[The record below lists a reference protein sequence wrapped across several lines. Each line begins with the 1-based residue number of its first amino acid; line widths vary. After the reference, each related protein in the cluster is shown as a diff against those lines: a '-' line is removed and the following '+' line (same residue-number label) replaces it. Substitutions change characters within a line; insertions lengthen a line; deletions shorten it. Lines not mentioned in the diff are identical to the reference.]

1 MFNKKNVANDGSI
14 DTKENIKKYS
24 PQLLWPKFGF
34 RGDGFYEDDEDVF
47 SGNNDTVKKQKN
59 DFYKIQREQCI
70 SPGSRA
76 FWNCFRMCKDIVLVD
91 KFFDNNAYRRML
103 LELNSSYKSRDII
116 RKRIQIFCSDRF
128 DDVRDIHEKSINE
141 NPDVL
146 GYHTVI
152 INLLEMRNAT
162 HDRFAIMDKEIWH
175 CGAAVGGMHGYLS
188 ALSHGWKDEND
199 CLKRY
204 FCGEESKDDI

>member
-1 MFNKKNVANDGSI
+1 MFDKKNVANDDSI
-14 DTKENIKKYS
+14 DRKENIKKYS

-47 SGNNDTVKKQKN
+47 CRNNDAVKRQKS
-59 DFYKIQREQCI
+59 DFYKIQREQRL

-91 KFFDNNAYRRML
+91 KFFDDNAYRRML
-103 LELNSSYKSRDII
+103 LELNAAYNSRDRF
-116 RKRIQIFCSDRF
+116 RKNIQIFLEKYK
-128 DDVRDIHEKSINE
+128 DVQKIHKESEKK

-146 GYHTVI
+146 NYFTI
-152 INLLEMRNAT
+152 SIKALEMFNAT
-162 HDRFAIMDKEIWH
+162 HDRFAIMDQEIWH
-175 CGAAVGGMHGYLS
+175 CGAAVGGMYGGLS

-199 CLKRY
+199 CLRKY